1 MLGLTWPRKL
11 FGPTDAPA
19 FRRAHRA
26 HGEVCASKYGR
37 NNGSN
42 TFTQRTAKN
51 AGLTVVFAAHTI
63 PFIWQES
70 PAKTIEALAQ
80 RGFHQIEF
88 FGAPG
93 YIDVW
98 APPAETMKVLGPA
111 LKATQ
116 CETIGVDISTHDYN
130 LASLDSQVAALTLK
144 AYERLMDLASEL
156 GIRNITVHGG
166 RRIAFNAPPGTKQ
179 WDALRS
185 SFDRLAIAAERRSF
199 DVLIENVAPS
209 VINGAAAMERFVN
222 DGAWPNL
229 YFVYDI
235 ANAAAAGE
243 DPVAGLAKVLP
254 RVKAVH
260 ISDTEHGAIGSGS
273 IDFGAI
279 HNVLTEANYK
289 GHLVLEICTPN
300 ALDDLSA
307 GAAAL
312 AAGGWS

>member
-1 MLGLTWPRKL
+1 MR
-11 FGPTDAPA
+11 A
-19 FRRAHRA
+19 RRSSRA
-26 HGEVCASKYGR
+26 NV
-37 NNGSN
+37 
-42 TFTQRTAKN
+42 T
-51 AGLTVVFAAHTI
+51 FAAHTL

-70 PAKTIEALAQ
+70 PAKTIESLAQ
-80 RGFHQIEF
+80 RGFRQIEF

-98 APPAETMKVLGPA
+98 APPAETTKILGPA
-111 LKATQ
+111 LKAAQ
-116 CETIGVDISTHDYN
+116 CETIGIDISTHDYN
-130 LASLDSQVAALTLK
+130 LASLDSHVAEFTLK

-166 RRIAFNAPPGTKQ
+166 RRIAFNAPPGNKQ

-199 DVLIENVAPS
+199 EILIENVAPS
-209 VINGAAAMERFVN
+209 LINGAVAMERFAN
-222 DGAWPNL
+222 DGDWPNL
-229 YFVYDI
+229 FFVYDI

-243 DPVAGLAKVLP
+243 DPAAGLLKVLP

-273 IDFGAI
+273 IEFAAI
-279 HNVLTEANYK
+279 HNVLKDADYK

-300 ALDDLSA
+300 SLDDLAA

-312 AAGGWS
+312 EAAGWGQS